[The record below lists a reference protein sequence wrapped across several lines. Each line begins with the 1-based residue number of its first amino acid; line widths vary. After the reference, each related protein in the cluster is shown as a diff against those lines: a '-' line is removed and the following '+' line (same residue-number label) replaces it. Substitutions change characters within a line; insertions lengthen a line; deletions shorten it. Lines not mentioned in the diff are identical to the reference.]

1 MPPPINKWLAK
12 FRGVNFEE
20 INTVWIGIGTLL
32 DNKNPS
38 DIYIGKNVTISNRV
52 SIYTHSE
59 PPKTLSKFGFNYF
72 EKPIYI
78 HSNVYVG
85 ANTTILPG
93 VKIKSN
99 SIIGAGSVVTKDVP
113 SNCIFA
119 GNPARK
125 IKDLEII

>member
-1 MPPPINKWLAK
+1 MK
-12 FRGVNFEE
+12 FFNLFNLTKLLVICFEWHIAVTE
-20 INTVWIGIGTLL
+20 TLL

-78 HSNVYVG
+78 DSNVYVG

-125 IKDLEII
+125 IKDLEITWIY

>member
-20 INTVWIGIGTLL
+20 INTVWIGVGTLL
-32 DNKNPS
+32 DNRNPS

-59 PPKTLSKFGFNYF
+59 PPKTLSKFGINYF
-72 EKPIYI
+72 EEPTYI